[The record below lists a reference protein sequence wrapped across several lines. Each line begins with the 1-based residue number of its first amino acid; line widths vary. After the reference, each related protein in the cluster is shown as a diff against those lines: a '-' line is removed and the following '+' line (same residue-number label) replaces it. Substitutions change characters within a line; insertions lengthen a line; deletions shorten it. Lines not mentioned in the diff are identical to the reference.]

1 MSEQAQD
8 GFGEALPPA
17 PNGELVHWMD
27 KKPLSVGPA
36 GLSATAGA
44 AFSLGVVA
52 TLAVLA
58 LVHWL
63 GPQRVLLVRGP
74 RRDS

>member
-1 MSEQAQD
+1 MSEQTQD
-8 GFGEALPPA
+8 GIGDVLPPD

-27 KKPLSVGPA
+27 KKTLSVGPG

-63 GPQRVLLVRGP
+63 GPQRVVVVR
-74 RRDS
+74 RRRG

>member
-1 MSEQAQD
+1 MSEQTQD
-8 GFGEALPPA
+8 GIGDALPPD

-27 KKPLSVGPA
+27 RKQLIVGPR

-63 GPQRVLLVRGP
+63 GPQRVVVVRS
-74 RRDS
+74 RRD

>member
-1 MSEQAQD
+1 MSEQTQD
-8 GFGEALPPA
+8 GIGDVLPPP

-27 KKPLSVGPA
+27 RRPLIVGPK

-58 LVHWL
+58 LAHWL
-63 GPQRVLLVRGP
+63 GPQRVVVVRT
-74 RRDS
+74 RRS

>member
-1 MSEQAQD
+1 MSEQVQD
-8 GFGEALPPA
+8 GPGEALPPQ

-27 KKPLSVGPA
+27 KKPLSVGPK
-36 GLSATAGA
+36 GLSAAAGA

-52 TLAVLA
+52 TLTVLA

-63 GPQRVLLVRGP
+63 GPQRVVVVRG
-74 RRDS
+74 RRRG